1 MNFKKTFLTCWTA
14 IYYYNNQYILW
25 LKRNVR
31 RSSNLILLLTSP
43 YIIARFC
50 ILKLLEPAFSIGV
63 IKRRKAEL
71 EQHFEH
77 ELAIVAIA
85 KNEGPYIREWIEYHR
100 LVGIEQFYFYD
111 NDSEDNTRRILKPYI
126 DSNIVVYK
134 KIEGKGKQLDAYN
147 DAVRQYKDTCRYLA
161 FIDLDEYLVPT
172 EPFRPV
178 WEIIN
183 ETIEHHGKGASGVG
197 INWAVFGSSGHEK
210 TPKGLTVLNFTKRG
224 HNRQAANAHI
234 KTIVNPREV
243 KYYISP
249 HYPLYRL
256 GAYSINEL
264 GNERL
269 YVWFS
274 DIREYKNIRINHYYT
289 KSMEQYQTEKARR
302 GYGDR
307 IGTYKMEQFHKYDLN
322 DIEDRGMEVYSEALK
337 KTGIK

>member
-1 MNFKKTFLTCWTA
+1 M
-14 IYYYNNQYILW
+14 
-25 LKRNVR
+25 
-31 RSSNLILLLTSP
+31 
-43 YIIARFC
+43 
-50 ILKLLEPAFSIGV
+50 
-63 IKRRKAEL
+63 
-71 EQHFEH
+71 
-77 ELAIVAIA
+77 
-85 KNEGPYIREWIEYHR
+85 
-100 LVGIEQFYFYD
+100 
-111 NDSEDNTRRILKPYI
+111 
-126 DSNIVVYK
+126 
-134 KIEGKGKQLDAYN
+134 DAYN

-178 WEIIN
+178 WKIIN

-197 INWAVFGSSGHEK
+197 INWAVFGSSGYEK
-210 TPKGLTVLNFTKRG
+210 TPEGLTVLNFTKRG

-322 DIEDRGMEVYSEALK
+322 DIEDRGMEAYAEALK
-337 KTGIK
+337 KRLI